1 MMGPVRWLLLALLLL
16 LLAIAG
22 CGGEVDPARTPAG
35 SAQVRLLEDLYN
47 AKFDRAYAQLLPA
60 HRRLVSQ
67 KLFKACGALTVP
79 KGQLDSI
86 EILDV
91 FNETT
96 SIPALGKQRTKAVR
110 VRLTLKNG
118 TTATFVNHEVKDG
131 ERWHWV
137 LNDAAAKAYGTGH
150 CPGLS

>member
-1 MMGPVRWLLLALLLL
+1 VRWFLLALLLL

-35 SAQVRLLEDLYN
+35 SAQVRLLEDLYT
-47 AKFDRAYAQLLPA
+47 AKFDRAYARLLPA
-60 HRRLVSQ
+60 HKRLVSRN
-67 KLFKACGALTVP
+67 LFRECGALTIP

-91 FNETT
+91 FDETT
-96 SIPALGKQRTKAVR
+96 SIPVRGKQRTKAVR
-110 VRLTLKNG
+110 IRLTLKNG
-118 TTATFVNHEVKDG
+118 STATFVNHEVKDG
-131 ERWHWV
+131 GRWYWV
-137 LNDAAAKAYGTGH
+137 LNDAGAKAYGTGH